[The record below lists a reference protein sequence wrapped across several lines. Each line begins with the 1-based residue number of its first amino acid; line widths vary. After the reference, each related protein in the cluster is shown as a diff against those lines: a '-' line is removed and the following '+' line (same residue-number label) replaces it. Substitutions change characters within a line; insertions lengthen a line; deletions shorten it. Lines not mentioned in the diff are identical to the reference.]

1 MWRINSSCDCPN
13 WRQSWV
19 NKGKSF
25 EIFTLKILWNYTM
38 HVYLAQFFRQ
48 RSISSHW
55 RVVWQMNNAWSEGR
69 QVYLNNS
76 IRVEKS
82 VQQSK
87 KVKQEAKQ
95 CTCRHSGTCSS
106 KLNTKQREI
115 EMTAVVQVWY
125 RRNKSGFHIEQNLNN

>member
-1 MWRINSSCDCPN
+1 MLDLEC
-13 WRQSWV
+13 
-19 NKGKSF
+19 
-25 EIFTLKILWNYTM
+25 
-38 HVYLAQFFRQ
+38 
-48 RSISSHW
+48 
-55 RVVWQMNNAWSEGR
+55 R

-76 IRVEKS
+76 IRDEKT

-87 KVKQEAKQ
+87 KVKPNAEAKQ